1 MNQSTEIQDFILEAM
16 SNPHVVIKKFM
27 DDDCIDGNH
36 LDERSGDVI
45 LGVQLSEVYSD
56 GGGEGGGED
65 VERVYSLTNV
75 ESGVVLNYVQLNG
88 FYTSGYG
95 TEWDDSISIV
105 CPREVI
111 EIRYF
116 PL

>member
-16 SNPHVVIKKFM
+16 SNPHLVIKKFL
-27 DDDCIDGNH
+27 DDENFNGDD
-36 LDERSGDVI
+36 LDELSGHVI
-45 LGVQLSEVYSD
+45 LGIQLSEVYSD
-56 GGGEGGGED
+56 GGGEGGGEN
-65 VERVYSLTNV
+65 VERVYSLTDV
-75 ESGVVLNYVQLNG
+75 DTGRVLNYVQLTG

-105 CPREVI
+105 CPREVV

-116 PL
+116 PV